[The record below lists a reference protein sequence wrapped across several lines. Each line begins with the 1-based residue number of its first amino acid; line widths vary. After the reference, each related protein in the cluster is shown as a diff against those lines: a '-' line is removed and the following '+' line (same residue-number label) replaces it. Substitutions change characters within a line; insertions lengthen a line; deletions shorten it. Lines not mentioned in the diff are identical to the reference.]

1 MTFVTCGLAKIHAGL
16 CIIIFRWRR
25 PQHNPHWAERRRG
38 GDRRK
43 RSGRRG
49 ADQALD
55 PQDQRASETI
65 VSITA
70 AIILAPRLKA
80 LELRDSVLMR
90 NLIQEAVSL
99 AKLILRKAAV
109 ELARDLAKDAGPPSR

>member
-1 MTFVTCGLAKIHAGL
+1 M
-16 CIIIFRWRR
+16 
-25 PQHNPHWAERRRG
+25 PQAAVQPALAERRRG

-43 RSGRRG
+43 RSGRRS

-55 PQDQRASETI
+55 PQDQRASEAI
-65 VSITA
+65 VAITA

-80 LELRDSVLMR
+80 LELRDSLPMR

-99 AKLILRKAAV
+99 AKLVLRKTEI
-109 ELARDLAKDAGPPSR
+109 ELARDLAKADSGLPSR